1 MRFKLSTKPSR
12 RAATRVLVVQVE
24 AVATQ
29 GSSYTLSSSMH
40 CPPLP
45 VLSLPPS
52 LVCKHVFEAGH
63 KTFAEKPSTWLSPVF
78 PVSVLTSR
86 MLGEDECLPQ
96 FLSLPVFPKKTFTPP
111 FCEVLW
117 APAGA
122 SVCWQCRYRVPC
134 EPGGSGSS
142 VRIGK

>member
-12 RAATRVLVVQVE
+12 RAATRVLVVQVA

-40 CPPLP
+40 CAPLP

-63 KTFAEKPSTWLSPVF
+63 KPLAEKPSTWLSPVF
-78 PVSVLTSR
+78 PVSMLTSR
-86 MLGEDECLPQ
+86 MLGEDECLPP
-96 FLSLPVFPKKTFTPP
+96 FLSLCLCFPRKRSPLHFVKCSGLLLEVWCVGSAGIVF
-111 FCEVLW
+111 LGSL
-117 APAGA
+117 GA
-122 SVCWQCRYRVPC
+122 QGLQL
-134 EPGGSGSS
+134 E
-142 VRIGK
+142 